1 MILAKEAGGFSLPTE
16 ATQYEQAQAGN
27 PESLNGLLAQH
38 EALVRYAVNRQ
49 ELCGLPYDEALQA
62 GRWGL
67 WRAILGYDI
76 QRGNRFSTYAYIA
89 IIRYVWGAVRDHL
102 RRQRKQVPRAILR
115 MYYYQ
120 TGDDPAQLQDWEAVR
135 QSLSELVG
143 RLPAPQAEV
152 IRAHYGLEG
161 GLAQTQAEIG
171 ARMGVSHQR
180 VGQIETEALTWLRQ
194 PAHSQELRSLL
205 ARHSQQQY
213 ELADQLAQAW
223 LRRRGGRHERR

>member
-1 MILAKEAGGFSLPTE
+1 MISTEEVGGFSWQTE

-27 PESLNGLLAQH
+27 EESLNELLAQH
-38 EALVRYAVNRQ
+38 ESLVRYAVNRQ
-49 ELCGLPYDEALQA
+49 ELCGLSYDEALQA

-67 WRAILGYDI
+67 WRAILGYDM

-102 RRQRKQVPRAILR
+102 RRQHKQVPQSIVRL
-115 MYYYQ
+115 YYYE
-120 TGDDPAQLQDWEAVR
+120 TGVDPAQLQDWEAVC
-135 QSLSELVG
+135 QSLLELVS
-143 RLPAPQAEV
+143 RLPAPKGEV
-152 IRAHYGLEG
+152 IRSRYGLEG
-161 GLAQTQAEIG
+161 RKRQTQVEI
-171 ARMGVSHQR
+171 AKRLGVSYQR

-223 LRRRGGRHERR
+223 LRRRGGRRGRG